1 LDELGDVAVG
11 ILDLA
16 GQLPATD
23 VVDILVH
30 LGVAVGV
37 EVILLLLL
45 LLLLLLRSVTSDGC

>member
-1 LDELGDVAVG
+1 LDEPGDVAVG

-37 EVILLLLL
+37 EVILLLL
-45 LLLLLLRSVTSDGC
+45 RSVTSDGC